1 MLMLVL
7 IESSSLLSKSLMI
20 KTYRSIILPV
30 VLYGCE
36 TRSLTLREKRRLRL
50 FENGMLRRIFR
61 PKRDNVTGEWRK
73 LHHEELN
80 YLYPSPNII
89 RVIKTRRM
97 RWAGHVAG
105 LWERRGVYRVLV
117 GNLEGK
123 RPFGRPRCT

>member
-1 MLMLVL
+1 
-7 IESSSLLSKSLMI
+7 MI